1 MVSQVVVFA
10 LEVHFEFLVVTGL
23 SLAVDFQV
31 LWRVFLSGKSHSSN
45 AGVIE
50 THLLTAGKK
59 SGVF

>member
-1 MVSQVVVFA
+1 MVSQVVVFE
-10 LEVHFEFLVVTGL
+10 LEADFEFLVVADL
-23 SLAVDFQV
+23 SAAVDSQV
-31 LWRVFLSGKSHSSN
+31 LWRVFLSGTSHLIN